1 MLNSK
6 IFPLFKVLKGVKKK
20 KKKKEGGVGLLRA
33 KVLHTPTYLL

>member
-20 KKKKEGGVGLLRA
+20 KKEEGGVGLLRA